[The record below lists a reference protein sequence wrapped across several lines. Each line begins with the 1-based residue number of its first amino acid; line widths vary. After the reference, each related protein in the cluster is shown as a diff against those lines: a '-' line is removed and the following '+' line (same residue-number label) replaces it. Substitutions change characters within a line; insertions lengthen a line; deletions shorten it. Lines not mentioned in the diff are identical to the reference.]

1 VLDKQTPT
9 DYKERVYQMSNI
21 YNAKFVSAVRAVLI
35 VACADG
41 SRVTREELSERLAV
55 EGFNVTPEALKV
67 AVAEGAFN
75 TKDQAWFITAGR
87 FGGIRELDLE
97 ATAQAFA
104 AAEARQARI
113 DAITQKRMATIAAR
127 KAGSVSSASVQAS
140 V

>member
-1 VLDKQTPT
+1 
-9 DYKERVYQMSNI
+9 MSNI
-21 YNAKFVSAVRAVLI
+21 YSAKFISTVRAILV

-41 SRVTREELSERLAV
+41 ARVTREELCERLAV
-55 EGFNVTPEALKV
+55 EGFNSSPEALKAAMADGV
-67 AVAEGAFN
+67 FN
-75 TKDQAWFITAGR
+75 TKTQAWFLTAGR

-113 DAITQKRMATIAAR
+113 DAITAKRMATIAAR
-127 KAGSVSSASVQAS
+127 KAGSVPSVSAQAT